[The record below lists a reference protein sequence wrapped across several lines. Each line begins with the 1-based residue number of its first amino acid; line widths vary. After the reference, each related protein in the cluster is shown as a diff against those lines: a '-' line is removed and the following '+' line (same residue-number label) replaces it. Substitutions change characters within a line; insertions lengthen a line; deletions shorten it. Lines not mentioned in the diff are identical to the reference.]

1 MPFLGSDEHLGR
13 TRANHQ
19 FESLPKKQTYLG
31 LTGLQ
36 SFDKPVL
43 LLISFEG
50 TGLISSQRQADSFL
64 I

>member
-1 MPFLGSDEHLGR
+1 MAFLRSDEHWGR
-13 TRANHQ
+13 TRAKHQ
-19 FESLPKKQTYLG
+19 FESQTYHG
-31 LTGLQ
+31 LTGLH

-50 TGLISSQRQADSFL
+50 TGFISSQRQADSFL

>member
-1 MPFLGSDEHLGR
+1 MALLRSDEHLRR
-13 TRANHQ
+13 TRATHQ
-19 FESLPKKQTYLG
+19 FESLPKKQIYHG